1 MILFFNKLEE
11 TIACIDSF
19 LPSGQPIYL
28 LNNGSNENFWH
39 LLQQEYDS
47 NLQVTLFY
55 SSTNLGV
62 SAGRNYLIR
71 HTLEPW
77 LLIVDNDITA
87 KDPVQWYLQMNN
99 VLNEAGGFD
108 AYSLH
113 IFNKHEDCFVSPI
126 NVVQNGKKITIETS
140 EELLTNCFPGTGSVV
155 NRNVFLT
162 HGLFD
167 ESLFVGF
174 EDYEYALRCMLSS
187 QGALKVLHIN
197 QIVFIHDHQVQK
209 SKEDREA
216 VRMRYNENT
225 IRESYN
231 SIVNKYQIEFVHEW
245 EWWTRNQ
252 LSEMNRGLMPKFK
265 KWLKKLCIL

>member
-1 MILFFNKLEE
+1 M
-11 TIACIDSF
+11 ACIDSF
-19 LPSGQPIYL
+19 LPSCQPIYL
-28 LNNGSNENFWH
+28 LNNGSGKNFWR
-39 LLQQEYDS
+39 LLQQKYDS

-62 SAGRNYLIR
+62 SAGRNYLLKN
-71 HTLEPW
+71 TSEPW
-77 LLIVDNDITA
+77 VLIVDNDITA
-87 KDPVQWYLQMNN
+87 KEPAQWYRQMDN
-99 VLNEAGGFD
+99 VLNEAGSFD

-113 IFNKHEDCFVSPI
+113 IFNKHEDNFVKPI
-126 NVVQNGKKITIETS
+126 KVVQNGKKITIETS

-162 HGLFD
+162 HGFFD

-174 EDYEYALRCMLSS
+174 EDYEYALRCMHSS

-209 SKEDREA
+209 SKADKEA
-216 VRMRYNENT
+216 VRMRYNENK

-231 SIVNKYQIEFVHEW
+231 SIVNKYQIEFDHDW

-252 LSEMNRGLMPKFK
+252 VSEMNRMFMPELK
-265 KWLKKLCIL
+265 KWLKKLFIF

>member
-1 MILFFNKLEE
+1 M
-11 TIACIDSF
+11 ACIDSF

-28 LNNGSNENFWH
+28 LNNGSDENFWY
-39 LLQQEYDS
+39 LLQQKYNS
-47 NLQVTLFY
+47 NPQVTLFY

-62 SAGRNYLIR
+62 SAGRNYLIKN
-71 HTLEPW
+71 TTEPW

-87 KDPVQWYLQMNN
+87 KEPAQWYWEMDN
-99 VLNEAGGFD
+99 VLNEAVGLD

-113 IFNKHEDCFVSPI
+113 IFNKHEGNFVKPI
-126 NVVQNGKKITIETS
+126 KVFQNGKKITIETS

-167 ESLFVGF
+167 ETLFVGF
-174 EDYEYALRCMLSS
+174 EDYEYALRCMHSS
-187 QGALKVLHIN
+187 AGALRVLHIN

-209 SKEDREA
+209 SKADKEA
-216 VRMRYNENT
+216 VRMRYNEDK
-225 IRESYN
+225 IMESYN
-231 SIVNKYQIEFVHEW
+231 SIINKYQIEFDHDW

-252 LSEMNRGLMPKFK
+252 LSLMNRGLMPDLK
-265 KWLKKLCIL
+265 KWLKNYLFFRPL